1 MSTSQKD
8 SKNAHGN
15 VIFNL
20 PNTIS
25 WLRIL
30 STIPIVLLMYL
41 DNYIWAFL
49 LFLLAALSD
58 YIDGYFA
65 RKLGQVTKL
74 GKVLDQMSD
83 KILITSIFVVF
94 VEVGM
99 LPGWLV
105 VILVFRDTLV
115 SMVRMIASEAGNII
129 AANIFGKMKTVSQMI
144 LAISL
149 FLEKLNFFQ
158 LERLLDKANTILIY
172 FVAFV
177 TVISGVLYTYQ
188 NREYLNR

>member
-1 MSTSQKD
+1 LKLSDDT
-8 SKNAHGN
+8 N

-25 WLRIL
+25 WLRII
-30 STIPIVLLMYL
+30 STVFIVLLMYFDL
-41 DNYIWAFL
+41 YAWAFF

-58 YIDGYFA
+58 YVDGYFA
-65 RKLGQVTKL
+65 RKFGQVTKL

-94 VEVGM
+94 VEFGM

-115 SMVRMIASEAGNII
+115 STVRMVASEAGNII
-129 AANIFGKMKTVSQMI
+129 AANIFGKMKTVSQMV
-144 LAISL
+144 LAIGL
-149 FLEKLNFFQ
+149 FIEKLNFSLLAYC
-158 LERLLDKANTILIY
+158 LEK
-172 FVAFV
+172 
-177 TVISGVLYTYQ
+177 
-188 NREYLNR
+188 

>member
-1 MSTSQKD
+1 MKLSDNT
-8 SKNAHGN
+8 N

-25 WLRIL
+25 WLRII
-30 STIPIVLLMYL
+30 STVFIVLLMYL
-41 DNYIWAFL
+41 DQYAWAFF
-49 LFLLAALSD
+49 LFLLAAISD
-58 YIDGYFA
+58 YVDGYFA

-94 VEVGM
+94 VEFGM

-115 SMVRMIASEAGNII
+115 STVRMVASESGNII
-129 AANIFGKMKTVSQMI
+129 AANIFGKMKTVSQMV
-144 LAISL
+144 LAIGL
-149 FLEKLNFFQ
+149 FVEKLNFFS
-158 LERLLDKANTILIY
+158 LGLLFVKVNLVLVY
-172 FVAFV
+172 FVAIV
-177 TVISGVLYTYQ
+177 TILSGMIYLYQ
-188 NREYLNR
+188 NRIYLNR